1 MRSMIAVLAMTVAV
15 AGVAHA
21 QKAPQKAAPEAD
33 AQALELLKRAIAFR
47 TVEGPGNQ
55 TPDYANYLR
64 DALIAGG
71 FAAEDVTVE
80 RMGDTAML
88 VARYRGT
95 AKPGTVKPIG
105 IIGHMDVVAADPK
118 DWERDPFTPVIEN
131 GYIFGRGA
139 TDNKFSVSAMVAAL
153 IQLKKDGFKPRR
165 DIIFM
170 GSGDEETEMKTT
182 AALAEKFSGIEMLL
196 NIDAGGGPYSPE
208 GKPEYY
214 GLQAAEKTYADF
226 TLSVSDPG
234 GHSSAPRPVNAIVTL
249 ARALERI
256 GAYKFPAEVNEI
268 TKASLAVAAETAKPE
283 DAAAIRAFL
292 ANPQDEAALKVLR
305 ANYALVGQ
313 TGTTCV
319 PTMVNAGHAQNALP
333 QRATANINCRI
344 FPGNSIESVQ
354 ARLKEI
360 AAEPTLA
367 IARDE
372 SGGKPGPASPLR
384 PDVMKAVTD
393 GIHARFP
400 TVKIIPE
407 MSAGATDSM
416 EFRGRG
422 VPSYGIAP
430 IFMKQSDEFAHGLN
444 ERTPLSELA
453 PAVTYFRRV
462 VAELSK

>member
-1 MRSMIAVLAMTVAV
+1 MRSMIAVLAMTVA
-15 AGVAHA
+15 ATGVAQA
-21 QKAPQKAAPEAD
+21 QKAAPEAD
-33 AQALELLKRAIAFR
+33 AQALELLKRAIAYR

-55 TPDYANYLR
+55 TPEYANYLR
-64 DALIAGG
+64 DALVAGG

-80 RMGDTAML
+80 RMGETAML

-118 DWERDPFTPVIEN
+118 DWERDPFTPIIEN
-131 GYIFGRGA
+131 GYIFGRGS

-153 IQLKKDGFKPRR
+153 IQLKKDGFKPKR
-165 DIIFM
+165 DIVFM

-182 AALAEKFSGIEMLL
+182 AALAEKYTGLELLL
-196 NIDAGGGPYSPE
+196 NIDAGGGRYSPE
-208 GKPEYY
+208 GKAEYY

-226 TLSVSDPG
+226 TLTVTDPG

-249 ARALERI
+249 SRALERI
-256 GAYKFPAEVNEI
+256 GNYKFAPEVNEI

-292 ANPQDEAALKVLR
+292 TNPQDEAALKVLR
-305 ANYALVGQ
+305 ANYGLVGQ
-313 TGTTCV
+313 IGTTCV

-344 FPGNSIESVQ
+344 FPGNSIESIQ
-354 ARLKEI
+354 AKLKEI
-360 AAEPTLA
+360 AAEPSLT
-367 IARDE
+367 IVKDD

-384 PDVMKAVTD
+384 ADVMKAVAD

-400 TVKIIPE
+400 SVKVIPS

-416 EFRGRG
+416 HFRGRG

-430 IFMKQSDEFAHGLN
+430 IFMKQSDQFAHGLN

>member
-1 MRSMIAVLAMTVAV
+1 MRAMVLALAMTVAA
-15 AGVAHA
+15 AGTAHA
-21 QKAPQKAAPEAD
+21 QKAAPEAE

-47 TVEGPGNQ
+47 TVAGPGNQ
-55 TPDYANYLR
+55 TPEYATYLR
-64 DALIAGG
+64 DALVAGG

-80 RMGDTAML
+80 RVGDTAML

-95 AKPGTVKPIG
+95 AGPGTKPIA

-118 DWERDPFTPVIEN
+118 DWERDPFTPVVEN
-131 GYIFGRGA
+131 GYIYGRGA
-139 TDNKFSVSAMVAAL
+139 TDNKYSVSAMVAAL
-153 IQLKKDGFKPRR
+153 IQLKRDGFKPKR
-165 DIIFM
+165 DIVFL
-170 GSGDEETEMKTT
+170 GSGDEETDMKTT
-182 AALAEKFSGIEMLL
+182 AALAEKFTDIELLL
-196 NIDAGGGPYSPE
+196 NIDAGGGRYSPE
-208 GKPEYY
+208 GRPEYY

-226 TLSVSDPG
+226 TLTITDPG

-256 GAYKFPAEVNEI
+256 GAYQFPAEINEI
-268 TKASLAVAAETAKPE
+268 TRASLSVAAETAAPA

-292 ANPQDEAALKVLR
+292 ADQTDQAALKVLR
-305 ANYALVGQ
+305 ANYGLVGQ
-313 TGTTCV
+313 IGTTCV

-344 FPGNSIESVQ
+344 FPGNSIAGVE
-354 ARLKEI
+354 AKLKEV
-360 AAEPTLA
+360 AAEPSMT
-367 IARDE
+367 IVKDD

-384 PDVMKAVTD
+384 PDVMRAVTD

-400 TVKIIPE
+400 SVKVIPS

-416 EFRGRG
+416 HFRGRG

-430 IFMKQSDEFAHGLN
+430 IFMKQSDQFAHGLN